1 MPKPLLPALP
11 ADAPAPTCQQRFH
24 GRWGH
29 LRDTHV
35 RALAWLLDSPGLL
48 DPDAP
53 QWRGQ
58 VAVPA
63 ALTPA
68 QVAWLERLDQAP
80 QDLHDFLELQPLT
93 RLGRYAERLLAYY
106 LRACGILYAQGVQ
119 VRSDSGATAGELD
132 FLLWQGD
139 ALIHWE
145 FATKLYLL
153 EPEGAGQSG
162 DYFIG
167 PNLADTLGAKLGKV
181 FSRQL
186 RLPQHPD
193 AQRHLPQAVAR
204 SQALI
209 KGWLFYHRHAPAGL
223 QAPGVAAAHC
233 RGFWCEQAELDELTF
248 THAVVLPRLQW
259 LAPACVAAPQA
270 LDRHGLRAALAAHF
284 SRDRMPLLVA
294 LLAAP
299 DAHGMMRECSRGFIV
314 SDDWRARAG
323 ARRRPGLAG

>member
-1 MPKPLLPALP
+1 MPKPLPPALP

-24 GRWGH
+24 KRWGH

-53 QWRGQ
+53 QWRAQ
-58 VAVPA
+58 VAVQE
-63 ALTPA
+63 ALAPA
-68 QVAWLERLDQAP
+68 QVTWLERLDQAP
-80 QDLHDFLELQPLT
+80 HDLHEFLELQPLT

-119 VRSDSGATAGELD
+119 VRSDSGATVGELD

-139 ALIHWE
+139 ALVHWE

-193 AQRHLPQAVAR
+193 AQRHLPQPVAR
-204 SQALI
+204 SLALI
-209 KGWLFYHRHAPAGL
+209 KGWLFYHRRAPAGL
-223 QAPGVAAAHC
+223 QAAGVAAAHC
-233 RGFWCEQAELDELTF
+233 RGFWCELAELDELAF
-248 THAVVLPRLQW
+248 AHALILPRLEW
-259 LAPACVAAPQA
+259 LAPASVDAAQA
-270 LDRHGLRAALAAHF
+270 LDRRSLGAALTAHF
-284 SRDRMPLLVA
+284 AEDNMPVLVA
-294 LLAAP
+294 LLAPP
-299 DAHGMMRECSRGFIV
+299 DESGMAREFARGFIV